1 MPELPEVETIVR
13 GIAPR
18 LTGRTLQNPRLF
30 KSDVLRGVSPRR
42 FLSTLRGN
50 RITGVTPRAEHVVI
64 TLGTGERM
72 VIQPRMTGALI
83 VYDRPLTREEK
94 RYVVLEAGLGRKTSM
109 VYRDVRRLGTISLMD
124 GAAWEAYTGAIGP
137 EPLTEQFDRHAFVE
151 RLQGTRQAIKK
162 ALMDQRRIAGIGNI
176 YANEALF
183 RARIDPSRRT
193 DRLSDEDLKRL
204 YRAVRHVL
212 RQAVRAGGTTVRD
225 YRNGT
230 GGKGSYQRTL
240 LVYGR
245 GGAPCRRC
253 RTRLATTHDIDG
265 RATTFCWRCQ
275 GIGS

>member
-18 LTGRTLQNPRLF
+18 LTGRSLQNPRLF
-30 KSDVLRGVSPRR
+30 KSDVLRGVSARR
-42 FLSTLRGN
+42 LLGTLRGN
-50 RITGVTPRAEHVVI
+50 RITGVTRRAKHVVI
-64 TLGTGERM
+64 SLGTGERM
-72 VIQPRMTGALI
+72 VIQPRMTGSLI
-83 VYDRPLTREEK
+83 VYDRPLEPEEK
-94 RYVVLEAGLGRKTSM
+94 RYVVLQAELGTRSSM
-109 VYRDVRRLGTISLMD
+109 VYRDVRRLGTISLLD
-124 GAAWEAYTGAIGP
+124 EAAWAAYTAAIGP
-137 EPLTEQFDRHAFVE
+137 EPLTDCFDRSAFVK

-193 DRLSDEDLKRL
+193 DRLSDEDMKRL

-212 RQAVRAGGTTVRD
+212 RQAVRAGGTTIRD
-225 YRNGT
+225 YRNAT
-230 GGKGSYQRTL
+230 GGKGSYQRIL

-245 GGAPCRRC
+245 GGKPCRRC
-253 RTRLATTHDIDG
+253 RTLLMTTHDIDG

-275 GIGS
+275 GAGS

>member
-13 GIAPR
+13 GVAPR
-18 LTGRTLQNPRLF
+18 LIGRTLHNPRLL
-30 KSDVLRGVSPRR
+30 KRDVLRGVSARR
-42 FLSTLRGN
+42 LLGTLRDN
-50 RITGVTPRAEHVVI
+50 RISEVTRRAKHVVI
-64 TLGTGERM
+64 TLETGERM

-83 VYDRPLTREEK
+83 VYDRRLTREEM
-94 RYVVLEAGLGRKTSM
+94 RYVVLQAGLDRQASV

-124 GAAWEAYTGAIGP
+124 ESAWEAYTGAIGP
-137 EPLTEQFDRHAFVE
+137 EPLTEQFDRRAFVN

-183 RARIDPSRRT
+183 RARIDPSRST
-193 DRLSDEDLKRL
+193 ERLSDLDMKRL

-245 GGAPCRRC
+245 GGAPCSRC
-253 RTRLATTHDIDG
+253 RTQLITTHDIDG

-275 GIGS
+275 GVAS

>member
-18 LTGRTLQNPRLF
+18 LTGRSLRNPRLF
-30 KSDVLRGVSPRR
+30 KRDVLRA
-42 FLSTLRGN
+42 
-50 RITGVTPRAEHVVI
+50 VTPRRLLGTLRDNRIAGVGRRAKHVVL

-83 VYDRPLTREEK
+83 VYDRPLTPEEK
-94 RYVVLEAGLGRKTSM
+94 RYVVLQAGLDGETSV
-109 VYRDVRRLGTISLMD
+109 VYRDVRRLGTISLLD
-124 GAAWEAYTGAIGP
+124 EAAWEAYTGAIGP
-137 EPLTEQFDRHAFVE
+137 EPLTDEFDRGAFLD
-151 RLQGTRQAIKK
+151 RLHGTRQAIKK

-183 RARIDPSRRT
+183 RARIDPSRST
-193 DRLSDEDLKRL
+193 DRLSDEDMKRL

-230 GGKGSYQRTL
+230 GGKGSYQHTL

-253 RTRLATTHDIDG
+253 RTLLATTHDIDG

-275 GIGS
+275 GAGS